1 MPLLSCIG
9 SIVAAVLAVVVS
21 AVASCVGASA
31 AAVVE
36 LSAAAGA
43 SVLLLAGVCVV
54 LWPRGSSNVGGC
66 GCDAD
71 DAGCCLMC
79 VDGGDLGDGGL
90 IVLGSRCS
98 GVRCIAQCCVCIGVS
113 RVVCAV
119 AAFVDPGTIWKHM
132 SLT

>member
-1 MPLLSCIG
+1 MPLPSCVG
-9 SIVAAVLAVVVS
+9 SVVVAALA
-21 AVASCVGASA
+21 AAASSFAFCVGASV
-31 AAVVE
+31 AVAVAV
-36 LSAAAGA
+36 S
-43 SVLLLAGVCVV
+43 AGVCFV
-54 LWPRGSSNVGGC
+54 LWPRGSSDVGGC
-66 GCDAD
+66 GFDAD

-90 IVLGSRCS
+90 IVLGSRCP